1 MNIDMEEGY
10 TSTMP
15 IIKES
20 SNFYK
25 FYAHGRINVA
35 SLFVG
40 LYVI

>member
-1 MNIDMEEGY
+1 MEEED
-10 TSTMP
+10 TERMP

-25 FYAHGRINVA
+25 FYASGRINVA